1 MIKIFGYVTPL
12 KPELKIREFE
22 AYKAFYCGVCKEI
35 GKNFGQL
42 PRFGL
47 INETAC
53 LAIILTVCSRQDTRL
68 TLKHDRCIAHPI
80 RRRIY
85 ASDSQA
91 ITYAACVNVLLEYH
105 KLMDSYYDNKNVLS
119 KSGAFAIKRAY
130 KKARRFSP
138 ILSDFIEIYMKDQ
151 LTLEKNKCCSLDEA
165 CEPTAK
171 MLAEIFTWKDNVFFD
186 NDPVMADNLNTFGYN
201 LGKWIYIVDAVS
213 DVCEDKKKNQYNV
226 LLEGNNYYDCD
237 SQKLGEN
244 IIFTM
249 NMCLANAAN
258 AWENIKKAV
267 YNNEN
272 SIKRDLFAII
282 DNLVYLGM
290 RNVSEKVTGGQK
302 SERPI

>member
-1 MIKIFGYVTPL
+1 
-12 KPELKIREFE
+12 
-22 AYKAFYCGVCKEI
+22 
-35 GKNFGQL
+35 
-42 PRFGL
+42 
-47 INETAC
+47 
-53 LAIILTVCSRQDTRL
+53 
-68 TLKHDRCIAHPI
+68 
-80 RRRIY
+80 
-85 ASDSQA
+85 
-91 ITYAACVNVLLEYH
+91 
-105 KLMDSYYDNKNVLS
+105 
-119 KSGAFAIKRAY
+119 
-130 KKARRFSP
+130 
-138 ILSDFIEIYMKDQ
+138 MKDQ

-213 DVCEDKKKNQYNV
+213 DVCEDKKQNQYNV